1 MESALAS
8 DVHRC
13 RSDLVPM
20 TGLPF
25 RRGETGRL
33 DRNPGTRLAESDRH
47 RPAVPK
53 HTPGFFDRC
62 RMEPRLPFS
71 MPPDPVSLPAERLA
85 GAIASRTLPN
95 SRRATL
101 VAERESRS

>member
-33 DRNPGTRLAESDRH
+33 DRNPGTRPAESDRH

-62 RMEPRLPFS
+62 RMEPRLP
-71 MPPDPVSLPAERLA
+71 AERLA
-85 GAIASRTLPN
+85 GAIVSRTLPN